1 MDKLNHD
8 KPMRPF
14 PGEVYD
20 QSDDTRWPRCPR
32 RSESTVPGSQ
42 SRILWR
48 PGPRIVKVW
57 QAGKSLKIYRFSKVP
72 IDTWLPTFGHFIC
85 FTLTSPF
92 TRCTAVLIILRMV
105 LCVDFVDTEIPND
118 LPVSLVQRHKCEGS
132 IPEAQPG
139 SRQLLGI
146 GWYGSYT
153 GGTTGTKIW
162 GIVSTHGEWPSAKYC
177 AYLCL
182 SVSEYQCLW
191 TVIR

>member
-14 PGEVYD
+14 PGQVYD
-20 QSDDTRWPRCPR
+20 QSDDTWWPRCPR

-48 PGPRIVKVW
+48 PGPRVVKAW
-57 QAGKSLKIYRFSKVP
+57 KAGKSLKIYRFSKVP

-92 TRCTAVLIILRMV
+92 TRCTAALIILRMV
-105 LCVDFVDTEIPND
+105 LYVDFVDTEIPND
-118 LPVSLVQRHKCEGS
+118 LPVSLVQRHKGEGS

-139 SRQLLGI
+139 NRQLLGT
-146 GWYGSYT
+146 GWYGSYGWYQNMRNNEHSWRMT
-153 GGTTGTKIW
+153 ICKI
-162 GIVSTHGEWPSAKYC
+162 
-177 AYLCL
+177 LCL
-182 SVSEYQCLW
+182 SVSICIW
-191 TVIR
+191 ISVSMNCN